1 MKLDNIT
8 FQRIRDIPILDVADK
23 LQLKY
28 SSKGS
33 WRKTLCFC
41 HDDHTPSM
49 GLNPSRNQWKCFS
62 CGKGGSHIDLVM
74 EYENLSFNDACEWL
88 IREFNIPVPQLETRK
103 SLIEAIKS
111 KLMNYNNDNVN
122 DNCSSV
128 SKFLSSE
135 LLTTFK
141 GVSNEFTRALVNS
154 KILTPEQMQHAA
166 EVFRLST
173 ANDNVIFWQIDR
185 DNHIREGKVMYY
197 QADAHRSHTRK
208 PVTIS
213 WLLKQEK
220 QLPDDWKA
228 KYCLFGL
235 HQLADAKVYG
245 LEFMVNGNHPDGNSI
260 NHKPSSINPQDCIIA
275 VVESEKTAIIC
286 SELIPSLDWH
296 SSINHKPDSINLP
309 VIWLATGGSSNLTVQ
324 SLQPIKGRKVIIFPD
339 TDPQGIT
346 YQEWLTIAKE
356 ASKQFGH
363 PITVSNLLE
372 LHATEDQKKRK
383 IDIADFIIE
392 SKTSN
397 V

>member
-1 MKLDNIT
+1 MKLDRIT
-8 FQRIRDIPILDVADK
+8 YQKLQDLQILDVADK

-74 EYENLSFNDACEWL
+74 EHENLSFNDACEWI
-88 IREFNIPVPQLETRK
+88 IREFNIPVTQQENRK
-103 SLIEAIKS
+103 SLINSIKD
-111 KLMNYNNDNVN
+111 KLMN
-122 DNCSSV
+122 
-128 SKFLSSE
+128 
-135 LLTTFK
+135 TTNTQFPDKALIERFK
-141 GVSNEFTRALVNS
+141 GTSNEFTRALVNS
-154 KILTPEQMQHAA
+154 KILSPEQMQHAA
-166 EVFRLST
+166 DIFRIST

-235 HQLADAKVYG
+235 HQFRNDNADDNNNK
-245 LEFMVNGNHPDGNSI
+245 
-260 NHKPSSINPQDCIIA
+260 IIA
-275 VVESEKTAIIC
+275 IVESEKTAIIC
-286 SELIPSLDWH
+286 SELIPSLDWQT
-296 SSINHKPDSINLP
+296 SIISFGSAQDRRQPDSINLP

-324 SLQPIKGRKVIIFPD
+324 SLQPLKGRKVIIFPD
-339 TDPQGIT
+339 TDPQGTT

-372 LHATEDQKKRK
+372 LHATEDQKKHK

-392 SKTSN
+392 SKG
-397 V
+397 

>member
-8 FQRIRDIPILDVADK
+8 FQRIRDIPLLDVADK

-49 GLNPSRNQWKCFS
+49 GLCPSHNQWKCFS

-74 EYENLSFNDACEWL
+74 EHEGLNFSDACEWL
-88 IREFNIPVPQLETRK
+88 IREFNIPVPQQETRK

-111 KLMNYNNDNVN
+111 QLMNTSNTQ
-122 DNCSSV
+122 
-128 SKFLSSE
+128 FLDKA
-135 LLTTFK
+135 LLERFK
-141 GVSNEFTRALVNS
+141 GTNNEFTRALINS
-154 KILTPEQMQHAA
+154 KILTPEQMQHAT

-208 PVTIS
+208 PVTVS

-220 QLPDDWKA
+220 QLSDDWKA

-235 HQLADAKVYG
+235 HQIK
-245 LEFMVNGNHPDGNSI
+245 E
-260 NHKPSSINPQDCIIA
+260 QDEHQIA
-275 VVESEKTAIIC
+275 IVESEKTAIIC
-286 SELIPSLDWH
+286 SELLASE
-296 SSINHKPDSINLP
+296 NF
-309 VIWLATGGSSNLTVQ
+309 IWLAAGGSSNLSVQ
-324 SLQPIKGRKVIIFPD
+324 SLQPLKGRKVIIFPD
-339 TDPQGIT
+339 TDPQGTT
-346 YQEWLTIAKE
+346 YQEWLTIAQE

-392 SKTSN
+392 SKGS
-397 V
+397 

>member
-8 FQRIRDIPILDVADK
+8 IQRIRDIPILEVADK

-49 GLNPSRNQWKCFS
+49 CLNPSRNQWKCFS

-74 EYENLSFNDACEWL
+74 EHEGVNFSDACEWL
-88 IREFNIPVPQLETRK
+88 IREFNILVPQQETRK

-111 KLMNYNNDNVN
+111 KIMKYSNDNVN
-122 DNCSSV
+122 DNANSINHKPYTLNRS
-128 SKFLSSE
+128 
-135 LLTTFK
+135 LLERFK
-141 GVSNEFTRALVNS
+141 GTSNEFTRALVNS

-166 EVFRLST
+166 EVFRIST
-173 ANDNVIFWQIDR
+173 ANDNVIFWQIDH
-185 DNHIREGKVMYY
+185 NNNIREGKVMYY

-208 PVTIS
+208 PVTVS

-235 HQLADAKVYG
+235 HQLNQRYENED
-245 LEFMVNGNHPDGNSI
+245 EDEN
-260 NHKPSSINPQDCIIA
+260 CIVAI
-275 VVESEKTAIIC
+275 VESEKTAIIC
-286 SELIPSLDWH
+286 SELIPTLDWS

-309 VIWLATGGSSNLTVQ
+309 VIWLATGGKSNLTAQ
-324 SLQPIKGRKVIIFPD
+324 ALQPIIGKRVILFPD
-339 TDPQGIT
+339 TDTTGECYRDWLSIATQANNSLPQREGRGRV
-346 YQEWLTIAKE
+346 
-356 ASKQFGH
+356 S
-363 PITVSNLLE
+363 ITVSNLLE

-392 SKTSN
+392 SKG
-397 V
+397 

>member
-1 MKLDNIT
+1 MKFDRIT
-8 FQRIRDIPILDVADK
+8 YQKLQDLQILDVADK

-74 EYENLSFNDACEWL
+74 EHGGLNFSDACEWL
-88 IREFNIPVPQLETRK
+88 IREFNIPVPQQETRK

-111 KLMNYNNDNVN
+111 KLMNTTNTQYLD
-122 DNCSSV
+122 
-128 SKFLSSE
+128 KA
-135 LLTTFK
+135 LLERFK
-141 GVSNEFTRALVNS
+141 GTSNEFTRALVNS
-154 KILTPEQMQHAA
+154 KILSPEQMQHAA
-166 EVFRLST
+166 EVFRIST

-208 PVTIS
+208 PVTVS

-235 HQLADAKVYG
+235 HQIKD
-245 LEFMVNGNHPDGNSI
+245 N
-260 NHKPSSINPQDCIIA
+260 PSTSSGQVQEHQIA
-275 VVESEKTAIIC
+275 IVESEKSAIIC
-286 SELIPSLDWH
+286 SELLASE
-296 SSINHKPDSINLP
+296 SF
-309 VIWLATGGSSNLTVQ
+309 IWLATGGSSNLTVQ
-324 SLQPIKGRKVIIFPD
+324 SLQPLKGKKVIIFPD
-339 TDPQGIT
+339 TDPQGTT

-363 PITVSNLLE
+363 PLTVSNLLE

-392 SKTSN
+392 SKG
-397 V
+397 

>member
-1 MKLDNIT
+1 MKFDRTTYQKLQDL
-8 FQRIRDIPILDVADK
+8 QILDVADK

-33 WRKTLCFC
+33 GRKTLCFC

-62 CGKGGSHIDLVM
+62 CGKGGSHINLVM
-74 EYENLSFNDACEWL
+74 EHEGLNFSDACEWL
-88 IREFNIPVPQLETRK
+88 IREFNIPVPLQETRK

-111 KLMNYNNDNVN
+111 KLMNTTNTQYLD
-122 DNCSSV
+122 
-128 SKFLSSE
+128 KA
-135 LLTTFK
+135 LLERFK
-141 GVSNEFTRALVNS
+141 GTSNEFTRALVNC

-166 EVFRLST
+166 EVFRIST

-208 PVTIS
+208 PVTVS

-235 HQLADAKVYG
+235 HQIKEHD
-245 LEFMVNGNHPDGNSI
+245 EH
-260 NHKPSSINPQDCIIA
+260 QIA
-275 VVESEKTAIIC
+275 IVESEKTAIIC
-286 SELIPSLDWH
+286 SELLASE
-296 SSINHKPDSINLP
+296 NF
-309 VIWLATGGSSNLTVQ
+309 IWLATGGSSNLSVQ
-324 SLQPIKGRKVIIFPD
+324 SLQPLKGRKVIIFPD
-339 TDPQGIT
+339 TDPQGTT
-346 YQEWLTIAKE
+346 YQEWLTIAQE

-392 SKTSN
+392 SKRFN
-397 V
+397 G

>member
-1 MKLDNIT
+1 MKLDRIT
-8 FQRIRDIPILDVADK
+8 YQKLQDLQILDVADR

-28 SSKGS
+28 SSRGS

-74 EYENLSFNDACEWL
+74 EHKGLNFSDACEWL
-88 IREFNIPVPQLETRK
+88 IREFNIPVPQQETRK

-111 KLMNYNNDNVN
+111 KLMKYNENDNEN
-122 DNCSSV
+122 ENQFLGSSV

-141 GVSNEFTRALVNS
+141 GVSNEFTRALINS

-213 WLLKQEK
+213 WLLKHEK

-235 HQLADAKVYG
+235 HQLAPSNSPKGGG
-245 LEFMVNGNHPDGNSI
+245 LYHR
-260 NHKPSSINPQDCIIA
+260 
-275 VVESEKTAIIC
+275 C
-286 SELIPSLDWH
+286 S
-296 SSINHKPDSINLP
+296 
-309 VIWLATGGSSNLTVQ
+309 
-324 SLQPIKGRKVIIFPD
+324 
-339 TDPQGIT
+339 
-346 YQEWLTIAKE
+346 
-356 ASKQFGH
+356 
-363 PITVSNLLE
+363 
-372 LHATEDQKKRK
+372 
-383 IDIADFIIE
+383 
-392 SKTSN
+392 
-397 V
+397 

>member
-1 MKLDNIT
+1 MKLDRTTYDNI
-8 FQRIRDIPILDVADK
+8 QDLKILEVADK

-49 GLNPSRNQWKCFS
+49 GLSPSRNHWKCFS

-74 EYENLSFNDACEWL
+74 EHEGLNFSDACEWL
-88 IREFNIPVPQLETRK
+88 IREFNIPVPQQETRK

-111 KLMNYNNDNVN
+111 KLMNTTNTQ
-122 DNCSSV
+122 
-128 SKFLSSE
+128 FLDKSLFE
-135 LLTTFK
+135 RFK
-141 GVSNEFTRALVNS
+141 GTSNEFTRALVNS

-166 EVFRLST
+166 EVFRIST

-220 QLPDDWKA
+220 QLSDDWKA

-235 HQLADAKVYG
+235 HQFRNDNADDNDNK
-245 LEFMVNGNHPDGNSI
+245 
-260 NHKPSSINPQDCIIA
+260 IIA
-275 VVESEKTAIIC
+275 IVESEKTAIIC
-286 SELIPSLDWH
+286 SELIPSRSGAKVFWM
-296 SSINHKPDSINLP
+296 
-309 VIWLATGGSSNLTVQ
+309 ATGGKSNLSVQ
-324 SLQPIKGRKVIIFPD
+324 ALQPIIGKRVILFPD
-339 TDPQGIT
+339 TDPTGECYRDWI
-346 YQEWLTIAKE
+346 EIAKQANRSLPQRE
-356 ASKQFGH
+356 GGGRVS
-363 PITVSNLLE
+363 ITVSNLLE
-372 LHATEDQKKRK
+372 LLATEDQKKRK
-383 IDIADFIIE
+383 IDIADFILE
-392 SKTSN
+392 SKG
-397 V
+397 

>member
-1 MKLDNIT
+1 MKFDRTTYQKLQDL
-8 FQRIRDIPILDVADK
+8 QILDVADK

-49 GLNPSRNQWKCFS
+49 GLSPSRNQWKCFS

-74 EYENLSFNDACEWL
+74 EHEGLNFSDACEWL
-88 IREFNIPVPQLETRK
+88 IREFNIPVPQQETRK

-111 KLMNYNNDNVN
+111 KLMKYNNDNEN
-122 DNCSSV
+122 ENQFLGSSV

-166 EVFRLST
+166 EVFRIST

-208 PVTIS
+208 PITIS

-220 QLPDDWKA
+220 QLSDDWKA

-235 HQLADAKVYG
+235 HQIK
-245 LEFMVNGNHPDGNSI
+245 E
-260 NHKPSSINPQDCIIA
+260 QDEHQIA
-275 VVESEKTAIIC
+275 IVESEKTAIIC
-286 SELIPSLDWH
+286 SELLASE
-296 SSINHKPDSINLP
+296 NF
-309 VIWLATGGSSNLTVQ
+309 IWLATGGSSNLTVQ
-324 SLQPIKGRKVIIFPD
+324 SLQPLKGKKVIIFPD
-339 TDPQGIT
+339 SDPQGTT
-346 YQEWLTIAKE
+346 YQEWLTIAQQ

-392 SKTSN
+392 SNTSKD
-397 V
+397 

>member
-1 MKLDNIT
+1 MKFDRTTYQKLQDL
-8 FQRIRDIPILDVADK
+8 PILDVADK

-74 EYENLSFNDACEWL
+74 EHEGLNFSDACEWL
-88 IREFNIPVPQLETRK
+88 IREFNIPVPQQETRK

-111 KLMNYNNDNVN
+111 KLMKYNENDNEN
-122 DNCSSV
+122 ENQFLGSSV

-141 GVSNEFTRALVNS
+141 GVSNEFTRALVNCN
-154 KILTPEQMQHAA
+154 ILTPKQMQHAA
-166 EVFRLST
+166 EIFRLST

-208 PVTIS
+208 PVTVS

-235 HQLADAKVYG
+235 HQLA
-245 LEFMVNGNHPDGNSI
+245 PSNSP
-260 NHKPSSINPQDCIIA
+260 KGEDYTIA

-286 SELIPSLDWH
+286 SELIPSISGAKVFW
-296 SSINHKPDSINLP
+296 
-309 VIWLATGGSSNLTVQ
+309 VATGGKSNLSVQ
-324 SLQPIKGRKVIIFPD
+324 ALHPIIGKRVILFPD
-339 TDPQGIT
+339 TDSTGEC
-346 YQEWLTIAKE
+346 YREWIEIAKQANSSLPQRE
-356 ASKQFGH
+356 GGGRVS
-363 PITVSNLLE
+363 ITVSNLLE

-392 SKTSN
+392 SKG
-397 V
+397 

>member
-8 FQRIRDIPILDVADK
+8 IQKIRDIPILDVADK

-74 EYENLSFNDACEWL
+74 EHEGLNFSDACEWL
-88 IREFNIPVPQLETRK
+88 IREFNIPVPQQETRK

-111 KLMNYNNDNVN
+111 QLMNTTNTQ
-122 DNCSSV
+122 
-128 SKFLSSE
+128 FLDKS
-135 LLTTFK
+135 LLERFK
-141 GVSNEFTRALVNS
+141 GTSNEFTRALVNS

-235 HQLADAKVYG
+235 HQIKDKD
-245 LEFMVNGNHPDGNSI
+245 ER
-260 NHKPSSINPQDCIIA
+260 QIA
-275 VVESEKTAIIC
+275 IVESEKTAIIC
-286 SELIPSLDWH
+286 SEFLAAE
-296 SSINHKPDSINLP
+296 NF
-309 VIWLATGGSSNLTVQ
+309 IWLATGGSSSLSVQ
-324 SLQPIKGRKVIIFPD
+324 SLQPLKGKKVIIFPD
-339 TDPQGIT
+339 TDSQGTT
-346 YQEWLTIAKE
+346 YQEWLTIAME

-372 LHATEDQKKRK
+372 LHATEGQKRRK
-383 IDIADFIIE
+383 IDLADFIIE
-392 SKTSN
+392 SKGN
-397 V
+397 G